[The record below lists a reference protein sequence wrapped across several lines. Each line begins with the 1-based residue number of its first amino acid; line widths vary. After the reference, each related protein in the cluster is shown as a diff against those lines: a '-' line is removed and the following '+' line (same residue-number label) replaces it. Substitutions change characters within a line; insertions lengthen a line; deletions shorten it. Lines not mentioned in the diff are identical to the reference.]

1 MEIITFGG
9 GQRIAEC
16 ERVLLSKSDTCG
28 RVVLLPIPTTRDNKY
43 ITGSSVQIDEVSAMV
58 DRSTLVAG
66 YNLPMKMLNAV
77 SEVGGRALDLATDEN
92 FLIKNAELTARGTI
106 GYILTHSKFDLSD
119 MSVGVVG
126 YGRIGIR
133 LVRWL
138 LLFGAELTV
147 YTTRPEIALELCE
160 MGISACVIGEKSD
173 FSRLNILINTAP
185 ARQIDENTLP
195 PELEIIDL
203 ASGSIFQPSSRL
215 IKLSSIPEAFYP
227 LSAGR
232 IYADA
237 VLGAIG
243 GVEL

>member
-58 DRSTLVAG
+58 DSSTLVAG

-77 SEVGGRALDLATDEN
+77 SEMGGRTLDLATDED

-106 GYILTHSKFDLSD
+106 GYILTHSKYDLSD

-147 YTTRPEIALELCE
+147 YTTRPEIAFELCE
-160 MGISACVIGEKSD
+160 MGISASVIDEKSD

-203 ASGSIFQPSSRL
+203 ASGSIFHPSSRL

-237 VLGAIG
+237 VLRAIG
-243 GVEL
+243 GVD

>member
-66 YNLPMKMLNAV
+66 YNLPMKMLNGV

-106 GYILTHSKFDLSD
+106 GYILTHSKYDLSD

-147 YTTRPEIALELCE
+147 YTTRPEIAFELCE
-160 MGISACVIGEKSD
+160 MGISASVIGEKSD
-173 FSRLNILINTAP
+173 LSRLNILINTAP

-237 VLGAIG
+237 VLRAIG
-243 GVEL
+243 GVDR

>member
-58 DRSTLVAG
+58 DSSTLVAG

-77 SEVGGRALDLATDEN
+77 SEMGGRALDLATDED

-106 GYILTHSKFDLSD
+106 GYILTHSKYDLSA

-147 YTTRPEIALELCE
+147 YTTRHEVALELCE
-160 MGISACVIGEKSD
+160 MGISASVIGEKSD

-237 VLGAIG
+237 VLRAIG
-243 GVEL
+243 GVDR